1 MYLYATLTL
10 THHHILAYS
19 IHIRFVPGGQ
29 SVDGYKVGLKFTVW
43 VGEDSLQ
50 PWNELCGAA
59 LIWAQ
64 EQSLLII
71 VIGMNVVPDDRGSSQ
86 DF

>member
-1 MYLYATLTL
+1 MD
-10 THHHILAYS
+10 
-19 IHIRFVPGGQ
+19 RN
-29 SVDGYKVGLKFTVW
+29 KVGFKFTVW

-59 LIWAQ
+59 LVWTQ
-64 EQSLLII
+64 EQSFLII
-71 VIGMNVVPDDRGSSQ
+71 VIGMNVVPNDWGSSQ

>member
-1 MYLYATLTL
+1 MD
-10 THHHILAYS
+10 
-19 IHIRFVPGGQ
+19 RN
-29 SVDGYKVGLKFTVW
+29 KVGLKFTVW

-59 LIWAQ
+59 FVWTQ

-71 VIGMNVVPDDRGSSQ
+71 VVGMNVVPNDRGSPQ